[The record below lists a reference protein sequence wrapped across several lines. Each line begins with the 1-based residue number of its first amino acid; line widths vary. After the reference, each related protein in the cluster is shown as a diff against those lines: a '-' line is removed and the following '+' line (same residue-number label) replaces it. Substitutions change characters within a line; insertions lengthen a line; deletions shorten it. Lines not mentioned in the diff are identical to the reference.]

1 MGHVRKGNGKGK
13 TDPPTEAALLV
24 TVFLSKGV
32 CYAMVSSPS
41 LLTRQLACRRGDYG
55 FDEPVW
61 PILLGLVGVIF
72 LVLGFVS
79 FWVFTVPVLGV
90 ICFVCAIIFLFS
102 AASYMYTTR
111 RGKFQ
116 VWAEILLRLG
126 LRGDEQIIDLGCG
139 RGAVLLMA
147 ADLLPRGKATGI
159 DVWKT
164 NEQSGNALAV
174 TQQNAEREG
183 VAERVELRTADMQLL
198 PFSDGSFDLVV
209 SSLAIHNIRNPEGRK
224 QAINEAVRMLKPG
237 GRLVIADFR
246 ETQRYGE
253 RLRELRMTEVT
264 HHTLDWRFWY
274 GGPWTATKLVS
285 ARKPTPFVLPER
297 S

>member
-1 MGHVRKGNGKGK
+1 M
-13 TDPPTEAALLV
+13 E
-24 TVFLSKGV
+24 
-32 CYAMVSSPS
+32 SSLD
-41 LLTRQLACRRGDYG
+41 LLTRQLASRRGDYG

-72 LVLGFVS
+72 LVFGIVGF
-79 FWVFTVPVLGV
+79 WLFTLPLLSV
-90 ICFVCAIIFLFS
+90 ICFVCAFMFLFS
-102 AASYMYTTR
+102 TASYVYTTR

-116 VWAEILLRLG
+116 VWADILLRLG
-126 LRGDEQIIDLGCG
+126 LRGDEHILDLGCG

-147 ADLLPRGKATGI
+147 ASLLPRGKATGI
-159 DVWKT
+159 DVWKV

-183 VAERVELRTADMQLL
+183 VAGRVELQTADMRHL

-209 SSLAIHNIRNPEGRK
+209 SSLAIHNIRDSEGRK
-224 QAINEAVRMLKPG
+224 QAINEAVRVLKRG

-246 ETQRYGE
+246 EIQRYGE
-253 RLRELRMTEVT
+253 RLHNLGMTEVT
-264 HHTLDWRFWY
+264 YHTLDWRFWY
-274 GGPWTATKLVS
+274 GGPWTATELVS
-285 ARKPTPFVLPER
+285 ARKP

>member
-1 MGHVRKGNGKGK
+1 
-13 TDPPTEAALLV
+13 
-24 TVFLSKGV
+24 
-32 CYAMVSSPS
+32 MVSSPS
-41 LLTRQLACRRGDYG
+41 LLTRQLARRCGDYG

-61 PILLGLVGVIF
+61 PLLLSLVGAIF

-79 FWVFTVPVLGV
+79 FWVFTIPVLGV
-90 ICFVCAIIFLFS
+90 ICIVCAIIFLFS
-102 AASYMYTTR
+102 AASYVYTTR

-147 ADLLPRGKATGI
+147 DDLLPRGKATGI

-164 NEQSGNALAV
+164 NEQSGNALAI

-183 VAERVELRTADMQLL
+183 VAERVELRTADMQHL
-198 PFSDGSFDLVV
+198 PFPDGSFDLVV

-224 QAINEAVRMLKPG
+224 QAINEAGRMLKPG
-237 GRLVIADFR
+237 GRLVMADCR

-253 RLRELRMTEVT
+253 RLRELGMTEEA

-274 GGPWTATKLVS
+274 SGPWTATKLVS
-285 ARKPTPFVLPER
+285 ARKPTPFV
-297 S
+297 